1 MFLLDS
7 GIPMY
12 LVDPSVP
19 CNLVD
24 LEIPSVHSGPW
35 YAW

>member
-24 LEIPSVHSGPW
+24 LENPSVHSGPW